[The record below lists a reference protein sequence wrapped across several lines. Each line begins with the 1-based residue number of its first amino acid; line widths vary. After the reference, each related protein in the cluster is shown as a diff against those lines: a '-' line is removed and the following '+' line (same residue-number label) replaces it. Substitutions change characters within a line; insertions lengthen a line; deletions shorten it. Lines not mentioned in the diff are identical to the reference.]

1 MTDILTADC
10 GHTYAPSSIAAGYAI
25 DPATER
31 TMCYP
36 CADNSQRAELATAH
50 AAGEPFGAYLHA
62 DTVQESGRTVH
73 RRVRITTWTGGTL
86 MSVFRTADGGRGFH
100 GSDLWDVT
108 AVDVHGNV
116 WRGRNGGP
124 GMSITMRPAS
134 MDRYA
139 VGRVLG
145 TDGSAPVEW
154 ITLDNDE
161 RSLDV
166 SRGTAIAWDLN
177 NPRYRAHPHLFELT
191 RAGRIYQ
198 AHAIPTA

>member
-1 MTDILTADC
+1 MTDTLAADC
-10 GHTYAPSSIAAGYAI
+10 GHTYAPSGILAGYAVTP
-25 DPATER
+25 DGR
-31 TMCYP
+31 KLCYS
-36 CADNSQRAELATAH
+36 CADNSQRAELRVMH
-50 AAGEPFGAYLHA
+50 ALHAPFGAYLTS
-62 DTVQESGRTVH
+62 DTVEENGRTV
-73 RRVRITTWTGGTL
+73 RRHVRITTWTGGML
-86 MSVFRTADGGRGFH
+86 MSVFRALDGGRGFH
-100 GSDLWDVT
+100 GADLWDVT

-124 GMSITMRPAS
+124 GMYITMRPAS

-177 NPRYRAHPHLFELT
+177 NPPYRERPHLFELT
-191 RAGRIYQ
+191 RAGRIFQ
-198 AHAIPTA
+198 AHTIPTA